1 MYSIVAVVLVASI
14 IVINSNIKWSVRS
27 KSAYLRYPRI
37 RKSTTLATRMAA
49 KQFLGQIYAFQQD
62 SETISAYLERVQI
75 FFSANGIEEDK
86 QKVPIFLNAVGAQT
100 YALLRDLLSP
110 AKPASKSFAELQKA
124 LTDHFEPKPLVI
136 AERFY
141 FHQRTQGANESVLE
155 YVAELRRLATHCEFG
170 TFLQD
175 ALRDRL
181 VCGLRNTTAQKNLL
195 SEENLMLEKA
205 IRVAQSL
212 EAADKNTKKLKAE
225 EAASTPIHRTGHYR
239 NARPPAKTKTCY
251 RCGDTDHIATAC
263 RFRDAECKK
272 CHKKGHL
279 ARVCKSG
286 SRPPHQNSNS
296 KEHSKSRNHQ
306 KKALT
311 IREPDSDDSGDVSPL
326 NCIGGKLQP
335 IMVELTLN
343 GEQTAMELD
352 TGAAVSVISSAA
364 KAKLFPQLK
373 PESTSVILATYTGEK
388 ISVLG
393 QIMVDVKYGKQH
405 KQLPLYVVKGDGPSL
420 LGRNWLTE
428 INLNWKSLKLMS
440 ITGTQATPKPQMS
453 YERQMEALLQTHK
466 AVFQEGLGEISTF
479 EATLQLKPTATP
491 KFCKARSVPFALQTA
506 VERELDRL
514 EGEGILERVAYSQW
528 AAPIV
533 SVPKPEGAIRICG
546 DYKVTINPS
555 LRLINTPYQNLMQFS
570 PHCLKG
576 NGFQKSI

>member
-1 MYSIVAVVLVASI
+1 M
-14 IVINSNIKWSVRS
+14 
-27 KSAYLRYPRI
+27 
-37 RKSTTLATRMAA
+37 
-49 KQFLGQIYAFQQD
+49 
-62 SETISAYLERVQI
+62 
-75 FFSANGIEEDK
+75 
-86 QKVPIFLNAVGAQT
+86 PIFLNAVGAQT

-195 SEENLMLEKA
+195 SEENLTLEKA

-212 EAADKNTKKLKAE
+212 EAADKNAKKLKDE

-326 NCIGGKLQP
+326 NRIGGKLQP

-364 KAKLFPQLK
+364 KAKLFPQFK

-440 ITGTQATPKPQMS
+440 ITGT
-453 YERQMEALLQTHK
+453 
-466 AVFQEGLGEISTF
+466 
-479 EATLQLKPTATP
+479 
-491 KFCKARSVPFALQTA
+491 
-506 VERELDRL
+506 
-514 EGEGILERVAYSQW
+514 
-528 AAPIV
+528 
-533 SVPKPEGAIRICG
+533 
-546 DYKVTINPS
+546 
-555 LRLINTPYQNLMQFS
+555 
-570 PHCLKG
+570 
-576 NGFQKSI
+576 

>member
-1 MYSIVAVVLVASI
+1 M
-14 IVINSNIKWSVRS
+14 
-27 KSAYLRYPRI
+27 
-37 RKSTTLATRMAA
+37 
-49 KQFLGQIYAFQQD
+49 
-62 SETISAYLERVQI
+62 
-75 FFSANGIEEDK
+75 
-86 QKVPIFLNAVGAQT
+86 
-100 YALLRDLLSP
+100 
-110 AKPASKSFAELQKA
+110 
-124 LTDHFEPKPLVI
+124 
-136 AERFY
+136 
-141 FHQRTQGANESVLE
+141 LE

-181 VCGLRNTTAQKNLL
+181 VCGLQNTTAQKNLL

-212 EAADKNTKKLKAE
+212 EAADKNAKKLKAE
-225 EAASTPIHRTGHYR
+225 EVVSTPIHRTGHYH

-251 RCGDTDHIATAC
+251 QCGDTDHIATAC
-263 RFRDAECKK
+263 RFRDAKCKK

-286 SRPPHQNSNS
+286 SRPPQQNSNS

-311 IREPDSDDSGDVSPL
+311 IREPDSDDSGDISLL
-326 NCIGGKLQP
+326 NRIGGKLQP

-343 GEQTAMELD
+343 GEKTAMELD

-364 KAKLFPQLK
+364 KAKLLPQLK

-420 LGRNWLTE
+420 LSRNWLTK

-440 ITGTQATPKPQMS
+440 ITGAQATPKPQMS
-453 YERQMEALLQTHK
+453 YERQMEAL
-466 AVFQEGLGEISTF
+466 
-479 EATLQLKPTATP
+479 
-491 KFCKARSVPFALQTA
+491 
-506 VERELDRL
+506 
-514 EGEGILERVAYSQW
+514 
-528 AAPIV
+528 
-533 SVPKPEGAIRICG
+533 
-546 DYKVTINPS
+546 
-555 LRLINTPYQNLMQFS
+555 
-570 PHCLKG
+570 
-576 NGFQKSI
+576 